1 MFWRFESAVM
11 SCSSRPLALK
21 KIRDF
26 QTVGWAAAVKHQNV
40 LLRLTT
46 VCLAGQYF
54 NRAVS
59 PSSRPLLVDCVF
71 ILDFTERCSVCS
83 VNQQQF
89 GGHVW
94 SFHTRKNRL
103 EWTYVTSVI
112 PVWNVHFSYGSGMQN
127 NYCALRDVDGWL
139 QACHSNYLVLFSK
152 PEDIFISF
160 HFWVRK

>member
-1 MFWRFESAVM
+1 MAGHERVSRIHSDIYSKVSMFWRFESAVM

-89 GGHVW
+89 GAHVV
-94 SFHTRKNRL
+94 FPQQEK
-103 EWTYVTSVI
+103 
-112 PVWNVHFSYGSGMQN
+112 
-127 NYCALRDVDGWL
+127 
-139 QACHSNYLVLFSK
+139 
-152 PEDIFISF
+152 
-160 HFWVRK
+160 